1 MPKALGRRMTNHLR
15 KNLPLAVVATVATTV
30 GWVAGSAVDPPTMV
44 ALAMVGIGVTG
55 VGYFSLRPLL
65 RPRHSHSSL
74 PLFPVLVVA

>member
-1 MPKALGRRMTNHLR
+1 MPEYSGIRRLNPKTLT
-15 KNLPLAVVATVATTV
+15 AVATVATTV
-30 GWVAGSAVDPPTMV
+30 GWVAGTVLDPTPTMV
-44 ALAMVGIGVTG
+44 ALAMVGIGLAG

>member
-1 MPKALGRRMTNHLR
+1 MPEASDRRRRMTNHKPL
-15 KNLPLAVVATVATTV
+15 LAVVAVMATTV
-30 GWVAGSAVDPPTMV
+30 GWVAETAVDPPTMV

-65 RPRHSHSSL
+65 RLRHSHSSL